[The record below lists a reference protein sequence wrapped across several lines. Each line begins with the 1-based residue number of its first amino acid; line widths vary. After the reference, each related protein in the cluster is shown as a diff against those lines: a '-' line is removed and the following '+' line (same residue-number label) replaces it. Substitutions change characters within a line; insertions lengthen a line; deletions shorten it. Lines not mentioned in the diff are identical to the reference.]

1 MGGQDGYGSTGIES
15 GGVLMKDFRTRLD
28 DLETAAWCA
37 WRDAVRAEDATEPE
51 LRLVFYFIEKLISQ
65 YDKDAAP

>member
-1 MGGQDGYGSTGIES
+1 
-15 GGVLMKDFRTRLD
+15 MKDLRTRLD

-37 WRDAVRAEDATEPE
+37 WRDAVRSEAEIEPE
-51 LRLVFYFIEKLISQ
+51 LRRTFYFIEKLISQ

>member
-1 MGGQDGYGSTGIES
+1 
-15 GGVLMKDFRTRLD
+15 MKDFRTRLD

-51 LRLVFYFIEKLISQ
+51 LRRVFYVIEKLISQ